1 MITLNAARGITRMS
15 REMTI
20 TIAAIAGL
28 TLWNITVFA
37 LYGMDKRKAK
47 AGKWRIS
54 ETTLIICA
62 FLMGGIGAFLGMKV
76 FRHKTKHLKF
86 KLLIPLAVIVNIAAV
101 IAFLYFMGVFA

>member
-1 MITLNAARGITRMS
+1 MA
-15 REMTI
+15 
-20 TIAAIAGL
+20 IAAIAGL
-28 TLWNITVFA
+28 ALWNIIIFA

-62 FLMGGIGAFLGMKV
+62 FLMGGIGALLGMRV

-86 KLLIPLAVIVNIAAV
+86 KLLIPLSVIVNIAAV
-101 IAFLYFMGVFA
+101 IALLYFKWVLV